1 MKPFSLTTV
10 LKYRRQVENSAALLL
25 SQAQVK
31 LVTAQQKLENVDN
44 EINAIIVDAKAQQ
57 SSGIN
62 IEDLLRYEHRIS
74 WLKTRRKELSKEYE
88 AALEAVNK
96 KRLDAIEKSKNKKIL
111 ERLKKKQDS
120 QWRTH
125 QNRNE
130 NKQLDEVAVFSHKR
144 KLRENS

>member
-1 MKPFSLTTV
+1 MKPFSLLTV

-31 LVTAQQKLENVDN
+31 LVTAQQNLANVDN
-44 EINAIIVDAKAQQ
+44 EINAIIVDAKTQQ
-57 SSGIN
+57 SSGII

-74 WLKTRRKELSKEYE
+74 WLKTRRKELSEKYE
-88 AALEAVNK
+88 AALEDVNK

-111 ERLKKKQDS
+111 ERLKNKQDT
-120 QWRTH
+120 QWRIH
-125 QNRNE
+125 QNRKE

-144 KLRENS
+144 KLRDNS